1 MKFATRDHPLGNL
14 DQRPRKA
21 RQMAQAIEWLV
32 FRLSRHHRPQDSM
45 DQRFLTAGS
54 LIIIGLAALN
64 FAFAV
69 MIFMYKG
76 LIGENPLWMLTRAF
90 CAAAVPAAVAVMT
103 PHDAYATRPKFPLI
117 TL

>member
-1 MKFATRDHPLGNL
+1 
-14 DQRPRKA
+14 
-21 RQMAQAIEWLV
+21 
-32 FRLSRHHRPQDSM
+32 
-45 DQRFLTAGS
+45 
-54 LIIIGLAALN
+54 
-64 FAFAV
+64 